1 MLPGKLGEAP
11 CDRACEGS
19 DSGFSSSQRPGR
31 GGCAHPGVPG
41 RRAMGAGT
49 EGGTLGR
56 VSCDKGGPPVTPAH
70 SAGSSPEW
78 GCGDWVLS
86 GSPRC
91 RGGNRGAGRR
101 RGPRRGP
108 RRVWAW
114 GAAHPARPSPPSGS
128 VYTGGGGHLEPP
140 QGRTARPPQG
150 RGPPARREARSCRH
164 WRNFLEGRS
173 LLRRELAGEGR
184 TAGPSLEQGPGP
196 QGQGPGWGQGG
207 ERGPLGRPH
216 PPSHCVWTEGYL
228 GEGSPPTHT
237 PTPPLLWWSR
247 LSAGVRGPPG
257 ISGTTGACPLPLS
270 NAPQRLAVP
279 LCGARGPAELG
290 GPSRVWHWGAPKGC

>member
-1 MLPGKLGEAP
+1 
-11 CDRACEGS
+11 
-19 DSGFSSSQRPGR
+19 
-31 GGCAHPGVPG
+31 
-41 RRAMGAGT
+41 MGAGT

-78 GCGDWVLS
+78 GCVEQGAL
-86 GSPRC
+86 

-128 VYTGGGGHLEPP
+128 MYTGGGGHLEAP
-140 QGRTARPPQG
+140 QGRRARPPQG
-150 RGPPARREARSCRH
+150 RGPPARREARSRRH

-196 QGQGPGWGQGG
+196 QGGVKGVSG
-207 ERGPLGRPH
+207 GPLAGLTLLRTVFGLRVTWGR
-216 PPSHCVWTEGYL
+216 GL
-228 GEGSPPTHT
+228 LPPTPRHHLSCGGADSLQGSGG
-237 PTPPLLWWSR
+237 PPGR
-247 LSAGVRGPPG
+247 PPG
-257 ISGTTGACPLPLS
+257 ISGTTAACPLPLS